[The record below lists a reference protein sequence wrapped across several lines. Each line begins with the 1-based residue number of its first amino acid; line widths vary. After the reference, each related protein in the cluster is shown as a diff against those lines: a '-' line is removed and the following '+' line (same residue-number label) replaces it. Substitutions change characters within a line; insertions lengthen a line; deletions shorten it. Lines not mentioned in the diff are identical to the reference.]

1 MLYLFQERREIE
13 LKKVKKLLTRQMEL
27 LAEKSKDCEA
37 QDLSNLTKD
46 MLNISFE
53 LRQTAGQK
61 KAKGEYD
68 GEIRIKTRVDN
79 SEIDKTMKKLKKA
92 SALADELAKKK
103 RSI

>member
-1 MLYLFQERREIE
+1 
-13 LKKVKKLLTRQMEL
+13 MEL
-27 LAEKSKDCEA
+27 ISEKSKDCEE

-53 LRQTAGQK
+53 LRQTEGQK
-61 KAKGEYD
+61 KCKGEYD

-92 SALADELAKKK
+92 SALADELARKK

>member
-1 MLYLFQERREIE
+1 M
-13 LKKVKKLLTRQMEL
+13 KKVKKLLSRQMEL
-27 LAEKSKDCEA
+27 LAEKSKNCEA

-53 LRQTAGQK
+53 LRQTAGRERND
-61 KAKGEYD
+61 KGEND

-103 RSI
+103 RAI